1 MALVTLIDKVTEVLD
16 KEECIIGVFFDF
28 SKAFDTVDHDIL
40 LQKLTLHGIQD
51 IMLKWFKGYL
61 SNRVQFVTYNGLKSM
76 REKIK
81 CGVPQGSILGPLLFL
96 MYINDLCRVSEFF
109 LPLLFVDDT
118 NLFITGNDMEEMC
131 AKLNG
136 DLKNIS
142 EWLCCNKLS
151 LNVSK
156 THYMVFSPRNKI
168 INNIDVSINNT
179 TIERV
184 YDFSEFKLM
193 LNFHGRNMWSIHV
206 INCQIVGLI
215 LKARK
220 KLHKAALVTLYY
232 SFAYPYLI
240 YCNLVWGN
248 TYSTNLEKI
257 NRLQKK
263 LVRIITNSPYR
274 AHTAPLQLAN
284 RLLSVS
290 EINSYIVGMFMY
302 NSINGILSS
311 TFF

>member
-1 MALVTLIDKVTEVLD
+1 MYAVIHCLYSVGNKITT
-16 KEECIIGVFFDF
+16 
-28 SKAFDTVDHDIL
+28 TTIL
-40 LQKLTLHGIQD
+40 LQKLTLYGIQD
-51 IMLKWFKGYL
+51 IMLKWFKDYL
-61 SNRVQFVTYNGLKSM
+61 SNRVQYVTYNGMKSM

-81 CGVPQGSILGPLLFL
+81 CGVPQGSILGPLLYL
-96 MYINDLCRVSEFF
+96 MYINDLCQVSEFC
-109 LPLLFVDDT
+109 LPLLFADDT

-151 LNVSK
+151 LDVSK

-168 INNIDVSINNT
+168 IHNLHIRINDT

-184 YDFSEFKLM
+184 YDSKFIGVQIDAQLSWKKHIEYT
-193 LNFHGRNMWSIHV
+193 RNNLSKSVRI
-206 INCQIVGLI
+206 I

-240 YCNLVWGN
+240 YCNLLWG
-248 TYSTNLEKI
+248 TPIPPISKKSTVCRKNLLLLLI
-257 NRLQKK
+257 LHTGHILHLCYRQADCYLCRK
-263 LVRIITNSPYR
+263 LTATLLGYACITLSTEYCHPLFLII
-274 AHTAPLQLAN
+274 L
-284 RLLSVS
+284 
-290 EINSYIVGMFMY
+290 
-302 NSINGILSS
+302 
-311 TFF
+311 